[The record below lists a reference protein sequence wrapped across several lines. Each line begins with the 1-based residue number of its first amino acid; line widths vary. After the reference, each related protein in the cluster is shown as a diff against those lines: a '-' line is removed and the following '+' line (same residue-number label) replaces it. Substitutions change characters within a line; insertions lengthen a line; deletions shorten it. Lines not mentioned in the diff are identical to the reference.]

1 MWDVLA
7 SGVLAIPALL
17 LIVDPLAAVPV
28 FLALT
33 TGESPLE
40 RRAIAR
46 RAAVTAGLVL
56 AVFALAGG
64 LVFRFFG
71 ITLGGFQIAGGL
83 LLLRISL
90 DMLAPRPRPTPGLE
104 RPPSPVDVS
113 LIPLAVPLLAGPGAI
128 TTVMVLTSRHRGWV
142 WVLPVLGAIAVT
154 MLLTWLALRGAQ
166 AIESRLS
173 RRVLDLLG
181 PLLGLLLAAI
191 AIEFTIAGVR
201 EVLHPPGTKHAADQ
215 EARTCFWI
223 AANRSGSSTGFRRI
237 FATARP
243 ATTTAGSEA
252 PVISTIGIAGS

>member
-1 MWDVLA
+1 M

-17 LIVDPLAAVPV
+17 LIVDPLAAVPI
-28 FLALT
+28 FLTLT
-33 TGESPLE
+33 TGESPTE

-56 AVFALAGG
+56 AAFTLAGG

-71 ITLGGFQIAGGL
+71 ITLGSFQIAGGL

-90 DMLAPRPRPTPGLE
+90 DMLAPRPRPAIGIE
-104 RPPSPVDVS
+104 RQPPQVDIA

-128 TTVMVLTSRHRGWV
+128 TTVMVLTSRNRGWI
-142 WVLPVLGAIAVT
+142 WGLPVLGAIAVT

-166 AIESRLS
+166 AIEARLS

-181 PLLGLLLAAI
+181 PLLGLLLSAL

-201 EVLHPPGTKHAADQ
+201 EVLHRH
-215 EARTCFWI
+215 
-223 AANRSGSSTGFRRI
+223 
-237 FATARP
+237 
-243 ATTTAGSEA
+243 
-252 PVISTIGIAGS
+252 

>member
-1 MWDVLA
+1 MWDVVA

-90 DMLAPRPRPTPGLE
+90 DMLAPRPRSTPGLE
-104 RPPSPVDVS
+104 RSPSPVDVS
-113 LIPLAVPLLAGPGAI
+113 LIPAKGNGRKAVAKPAPAPARK
-128 TTVMVLTSRHRGWV
+128 TVAPASPAPSQRKTVA
-142 WVLPVLGAIAVT
+142 P
-154 MLLTWLALRGAQ
+154 
-166 AIESRLS
+166 
-173 RRVLDLLG
+173 
-181 PLLGLLLAAI
+181 PAA
-191 AIEFTIAGVR
+191 
-201 EVLHPPGTKHAADQ
+201 
-215 EARTCFWI
+215 
-223 AANRSGSSTGFRRI
+223 
-237 FATARP
+237 
-243 ATTTAGSEA
+243 
-252 PVISTIGIAGS
+252 